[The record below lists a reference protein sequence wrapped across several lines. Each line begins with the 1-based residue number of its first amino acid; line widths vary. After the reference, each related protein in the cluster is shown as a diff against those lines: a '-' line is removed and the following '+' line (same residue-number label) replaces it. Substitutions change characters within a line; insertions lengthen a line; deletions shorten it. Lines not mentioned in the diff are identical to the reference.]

1 MPSSNIVH
9 KIESLVPSNVVACYR
24 EKKWQLLRKKWS
36 YDYTKI
42 IRRIQARKGLINV
55 LFLLKMT

>member
-1 MPSSNIVH
+1 MSVAKFVH
-9 KIESLVPSNVVACYR
+9 SVESLLSSNVVACYR